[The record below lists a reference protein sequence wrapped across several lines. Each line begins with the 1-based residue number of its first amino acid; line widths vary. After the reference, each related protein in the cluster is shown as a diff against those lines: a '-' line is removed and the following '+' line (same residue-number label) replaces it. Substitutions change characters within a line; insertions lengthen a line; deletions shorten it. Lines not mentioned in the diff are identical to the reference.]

1 MKVFCDGCRGHLGE
15 ADGHNAKVKAR
26 YVDIANGRIRVKC
39 PKCHKFTEI
48 PGVQATRKSRMI
60 GVRGKV
66 TD

>member
-1 MKVFCDGCRGHLGE
+1 MNVLCDSCRGHLGE
-15 ADGHNAKVKAR
+15 AHGHNAKVKAR
-26 YVDIANGRIRVKC
+26 YVDISNGRIRVKC

-48 PGVQATRKSRMI
+48 PGIQAVKKNIRI